1 VDSGLAAH
9 LLGISQSRLSARD
22 PSAPSE
28 FGHVTETFAVNE
40 LIKQAG
46 WAEAQAQRYIYRM
59 TVTMYNEHVKT
70 ITITIPEDLDERA
83 AAEARRRG
91 ISKSEL
97 IRQGLGCVL
106 VPAPQGSEEDPW
118 RSLAGFGADGIS
130 VRPGEV
136 DDVIYGR

>member
-1 VDSGLAAH
+1 
-9 LLGISQSRLSARD
+9 
-22 PSAPSE
+22 
-28 FGHVTETFAVNE
+28 
-40 LIKQAG
+40 
-46 WAEAQAQRYIYRM
+46 M

-106 VPAPQGSEEDPW
+106 GPAPHASEEDPW

>member
-1 VDSGLAAH
+1 
-9 LLGISQSRLSARD
+9 
-22 PSAPSE
+22 
-28 FGHVTETFAVNE
+28 
-40 LIKQAG
+40 
-46 WAEAQAQRYIYRM
+46 M
-59 TVTMYNEHVKT
+59 TVTMYNGRVKT

-97 IRQGLGCVL
+97 IRQGLGSVL
-106 VPAPQGSEEDPW
+106 TPAPREPREDPW

-136 DDVIYGR
+136 DDVIYGE